1 MRSILARG
9 EGPFRG
15 VLEWWSAVTAD
26 DKLQRGRDSMTTA
39 ESIRPDLH
47 RALEPTGLVLEDVTV
62 TPAGRRR
69 VVKVLVD
76 RDLGG
81 ADVVTEA
88 TDPLT
93 LDEVADATRLVSDAL
108 DSSDAMGEQPY
119 TLEVSSPGVGRPLT
133 DPRHFRRNVGRL
145 VALHHDGDDVTGRV
159 TSASATEVTL
169 EVPATK
175 STPARTVSVPYAG
188 VSRAVVQVEFARHDD
203 PKES

>member
-1 MRSILARG
+1 
-9 EGPFRG
+9 
-15 VLEWWSAVTAD
+15 
-26 DKLQRGRDSMTTA
+26 MTTA
-39 ESIRPDLH
+39 DSIRP
-47 RALEPTGLVLEDVTV
+47 ALQEAFSTSDLVLEDVTV